1 MNIVADFETINNPQD
16 CRIWAYGY
24 MEIGKSDLSYG
35 NCMTD
40 FIDELSNLSI
50 NETLNIWFHNL
61 KFDGDFIVNYLM
73 RNGYEWT
80 SARIPSAKQFTT
92 LIGDM
97 GQWYSLQIK
106 FAENTHLVRIYDSLK
121 LINFSVDDI
130 AKSFHLPIRKLKID
144 YNEYREVGHKLT
156 KKEIQYLSN
165 DIEIMSMA
173 LDRLFKL
180 GLKRITA
187 GSNALH
193 SYFDIVGNSWQRW
206 FPSLDEYEDEFI
218 RKSYKGGWT
227 YAKKSKRRKEIGEG
241 IVLDVN
247 SLYPSRMKNCILP
260 YGKGT
265 YFVGKYKKDKK
276 YPLYVQKLECEFKLK
291 KGFLPTIQ
299 VKNNPGYMETEYLES
314 SNGEM
319 VELTLTNV
327 DLDLFFEHYEIKR
340 VIYVEGYKYHATT
353 GMFDEYINHWLN
365 MKVKAEKENDFAL
378 RAIAKLMLN
387 SLYGKFAKRPK
398 TRRKY
403 PVMEG
408 DEIKYKL
415 GELEDVG
422 SMYIPVGTFI
432 TAHARYYTITSA
444 QKNYDRFLYAD
455 TDSLHL
461 EGLEIPTELHVDK
474 YELGAW
480 KHEGVFKRAKYI
492 GAKCYVEEMVK
503 KEEEL
508 IAILEEEPDNIL
520 RVNFENKTFL
530 QVTCA
535 GMPAKIH
542 NLVTY
547 ESFREGKKLYG
558 KLTQKR
564 VKGGIVLIETTF
576 EIKKRTA

>member
-1 MNIVADFETINNPQD
+1 MNIVADFETVNEEND
-16 CRIWAYGY
+16 CRVWAYGY
-24 MEIGKSDLSYG
+24 MEIGKSELSYG
-35 NCMTD
+35 NNIND
-40 FIDELSNLSI
+40 FMDELANLSI
-50 NETLNIWFHNL
+50 DQTINIWFHNL
-61 KFDGDFIVNYLM
+61 KFDGEFIINYLM

-80 SARIPSAKQFTT
+80 TARIPLAKQFTT

-97 GQWYSLQIK
+97 GQWYSIQIK
-106 FAENTHLVRIYDSLK
+106 FADNAHLVRIYDSLK
-121 LINFSVDDI
+121 LINFSVDEI

-144 YNEYREVGHKLT
+144 YNAHREEGHILT
-156 KKEIQYLSN
+156 KEEIDYLSN

-173 LDRLFKL
+173 LDKLFSL

-193 SYFDIVGNSWQRW
+193 SYFDIVGEIWKRW
-206 FPSLDEYEDEFI
+206 FPILDEYEDTFI

-227 YAKKSKRRKEIGEG
+227 YAKKDKRRKDIGEG

-247 SLYPSRMKNCILP
+247 SLYPSRMKYCKLP
-260 YGKGT
+260 YGKGKFFT
-265 YFVGKYKKDKK
+265 GKYKKDKK
-276 YPLYVQKLECEFKLK
+276 YPLYVQNFECEFKLK
-291 KGFLPTIQ
+291 KGYLPTIQ
-299 VKNNPGYMETEYLES
+299 LKNNPGYMATEYIES
-314 SNGEM
+314 SNGDV

-327 DLDLFFEHYEIKR
+327 DLEIFFEHYDVKKIIWK
-340 VIYVEGYKYHATT
+340 EGYKYHAAT
-353 GMFDEYINHWLN
+353 GMFDEYINYWLN
-365 MKVKAEKENDFAL
+365 VKINAEKVDDFAL

-398 TRRKY
+398 TRQKY
-403 PVMEG
+403 PVLEN

-432 TAHARYYTITSA
+432 TAYARHYTITSA
-444 QKNYDRFLYAD
+444 QENYDRFLYAD

-461 EGLEIPTELHVDK
+461 EGLELPTKLHVDK

-480 KHEGVFKRAKYI
+480 KHEGTFKRAKYI

-503 KEEEL
+503 TECEL
-508 IAILEEEPDNIL
+508 INILKEEPDNIV
-520 RVNFENKTFL
+520 RVNFEKNTFL

-535 GMPAKIH
+535 GMPSKIH

-547 ESFREGKKLYG
+547 ESFREGKIIYG
-558 KLTQKR
+558 KLAQKR
-564 VKGGIVLIETTF
+564 VKGGIVLVETTF
-576 EIKKRTA
+576 EIKKRIC

>member
-193 SYFDIVGNSWQRW
+193 SYLILLVIVGN
-206 FPSLDEYEDEFI
+206 D
-218 RKSYKGGWT
+218 
-227 YAKKSKRRKEIGEG
+227 
-241 IVLDVN
+241 
-247 SLYPSRMKNCILP
+247 
-260 YGKGT
+260 
-265 YFVGKYKKDKK
+265 
-276 YPLYVQKLECEFKLK
+276 
-291 KGFLPTIQ
+291 GFHLW
-299 VKNNPGYMETEYLES
+299 M
-314 SNGEM
+314 
-319 VELTLTNV
+319 
-327 DLDLFFEHYEIKR
+327 
-340 VIYVEGYKYHATT
+340 
-353 GMFDEYINHWLN
+353 N
-365 MKVKAEKENDFAL
+365 MKMNLLENHIKVDG
-378 RAIAKLMLN
+378 LM
-387 SLYGKFAKRPK
+387 
-398 TRRKY
+398 
-403 PVMEG
+403 
-408 DEIKYKL
+408 
-415 GELEDVG
+415 
-422 SMYIPVGTFI
+422 
-432 TAHARYYTITSA
+432 
-444 QKNYDRFLYAD
+444 
-455 TDSLHL
+455 
-461 EGLEIPTELHVDK
+461 
-474 YELGAW
+474 
-480 KHEGVFKRAKYI
+480 
-492 GAKCYVEEMVK
+492 
-503 KEEEL
+503 
-508 IAILEEEPDNIL
+508 
-520 RVNFENKTFL
+520 
-530 QVTCA
+530 
-535 GMPAKIH
+535 
-542 NLVTY
+542 
-547 ESFREGKKLYG
+547 
-558 KLTQKR
+558 QKR
-564 VKGGIVLIETTF
+564 VNAEKRLVRVLY
-576 EIKKRTA
+576 